1 MSLLDKIKAFFAG
14 DTTAASHGHDH
25 DHDHDHDHSGHDHAD
40 HDHAD
45 HDHDRGSSYLQS
57 PTDPDEPVLTPT
69 PEEIAAASQAEPPT
83 TIVEALSEDDRSD
96 ESR

>member
-1 MSLLDKIKAFFAG
+1 MSLLDKIKALFAG
-14 DTTAASHGHDH
+14 DTTAASHGHDN
-25 DHDHDHDHSGHDHAD
+25 DHAGHDHSGDDHTG
-40 HDHAD
+40 HE
-45 HDHDRGSSYLQS
+45 HDRGSSYLQS

>member
-25 DHDHDHDHSGHDHAD
+25 DHAGHDHS
-40 HDHAD
+40 D

>member
-25 DHDHDHDHSGHDHAD
+25 DHTG

>member
-25 DHDHDHDHSGHDHAD
+25 DHAG

>member
-14 DTTAASHGHDH
+14 DTTAAAHGHDH
-25 DHDHDHDHSGHDHAD
+25 DHAG

>member
-25 DHDHDHDHSGHDHAD
+25 DHAGHDHSG

-83 TIVEALSEDDRSD
+83 TIVDALSEDDRSD
-96 ESR
+96 EIR

>member
-14 DTTAASHGHDH
+14 DTTAASHG
-25 DHDHDHDHSGHDHAD
+25 

>member
-25 DHDHDHDHSGHDHAD
+25 DHAGHDHAD
-40 HDHAD
+40 HD